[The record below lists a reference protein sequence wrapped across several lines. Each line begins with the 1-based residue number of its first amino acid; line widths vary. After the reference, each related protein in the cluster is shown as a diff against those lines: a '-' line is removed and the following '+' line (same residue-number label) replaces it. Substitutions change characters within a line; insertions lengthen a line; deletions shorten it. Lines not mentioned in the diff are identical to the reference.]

1 MLVRRRTFLASSLA
15 PLAAAFQTEPPRLE
29 RKQCFF
35 GIHLDLHPQKDDTAL
50 GRDVSEE
57 MIEDFLARVKPDF
70 VQYDCKGHAGYL
82 GYKSSVGTPAP
93 GIVKDS
99 LEIWRRVTARRGVAL
114 FIHFSGVWD
123 GVAVHQH
130 PEWARV
136 GPDGK
141 PDPNITS
148 TFGPYVNELMIP
160 ELKEASSRY
169 DLDGVWVDGE
179 CWAVAPDYSE
189 AAAAAFRERTGIT
202 ALPRSKNDPGW
213 LEFLELNR
221 AQFRR
226 YVRHYVD
233 ELHRARPG
241 FQIASNWL
249 YSTFVPERPE
259 LPVDYISGDYLGSG
273 AISTARLEARYMA
286 QTGRPWDL
294 MAWGFT
300 TTPGD
305 AGIIF
310 KPAVQ
315 LTQESAVVLAQGGGF
330 QIYYEPTRAGMIDKR
345 NTGVMARVAS
355 FCRARQKLSHKSETV
370 PQIGVLLSTR
380 SLYRTS
386 ERLFGSW
393 GSAIDPGRGMLDA
406 LVESRF
412 PVDVIPEWKLD
423 EAAAV
428 YSLIVVPDWPDTG
441 EAVKKT
447 LTVYVAGGGRL
458 LVIGAANAGLF
469 ADLLGARLAGSPARV
484 SAFIPGD
491 EVFAH
496 AGGLWQALD
505 PLPGTDVAALRF
517 PTYGSERDGQPA
529 AIVAKRGKG
538 VVAAIPGP
546 AGTIFAA
553 SHDAAL
559 RQVIRG
565 VVRRIFEPVLSV
577 EAPHTVEAVLRRKD
591 GAVLVHLLNSTAMQV
606 AADYATADFI
616 PFVENIRVTLRLPA
630 KPRRVTLEPEG
641 RPLAGEW
648 KNGAWTGEVP
658 RLEVHSIVR
667 FES

>member
-1 MLVRRRTFLASSLA
+1 MLVPRRTFVLSSLA
-15 PLAAAFQTEPPRLE
+15 PLAAAFPAEPPRLE

-35 GIHLDLHPQKDDTAL
+35 GIHFDLHPQKDDTAL

-82 GYKSSVGTPAP
+82 GYKSNVGTSSP

-123 GVAVHQH
+123 TVAVEEH
-130 PEWARV
+130 PAWARV

-141 PDPNITS
+141 PDPDKTS
-148 TFGPYVNELMIP
+148 TFGPYVDELMIP

-169 DLDGVWVDGE
+169 NLDGVWVDGE

-189 AAAAAFRERTGIT
+189 AAAAAFREATGIA
-202 ALPRSKNDPGW
+202 ALPKSKNDPGW

-226 YVRHYVD
+226 YVRHYLDV
-233 ELHRARPG
+233 LHQARPG

-249 YSTFVPERPE
+249 YSTLVPERPE

-273 AISTARLEARYMA
+273 PISTARLEARYMA
-286 QTGRPWDL
+286 QTRRPWDL

-310 KPAVQ
+310 KSSAQ

-330 QIYYEPTRAGMIDKR
+330 QIYYQPTRAGMIDKR
-345 NTGVMARVAS
+345 NIGVMARVAA
-355 FCRARQKLSHKSETV
+355 FCRARQKFSHKSETV

-386 ERLFGSW
+386 DRLFGSW

-406 LVESRF
+406 LVENQF

-423 EAAAV
+423 EAAAA
-428 YSLIVVPDWPDTG
+428 YPLIVVPDWPDTG
-441 EAVKKT
+441 GAVKKT
-447 LTVYVAGGGRL
+447 LTAYVEGGGRL
-458 LVIGAANAGLF
+458 LVIGAANAALF
-469 ADLLGARLAGSPARV
+469 ADLIGARLTGSPSRV
-484 SAFIPGD
+484 QTYIPGD

-496 AGGLWQALD
+496 AGGLWQALE
-505 PLPGTDVAALRF
+505 PMPGTEIAAQRF
-517 PTYGSERDGQPA
+517 PTYDSARDGQPG
-529 AIVAKRGKG
+529 AIVVRRGKG
-538 VVAAIPGP
+538 TVAAIPGP
-546 AGTIFAA
+546 AGAIFAA
-553 SHDAAL
+553 SHDGAL

-565 VVRRIFEPVLSV
+565 VVKRIFEPVLSV

-606 AADYATADFI
+606 AGDYATTDFI
-616 PFVENIRVTLRLPA
+616 PAVENIRVALRLPA
-630 KPRRVTLEPEG
+630 RPRRVTIEPAG
-641 RPLAGEW
+641 KPLAGEW

-658 RLEVHSIVR
+658 HLEVHSIVR